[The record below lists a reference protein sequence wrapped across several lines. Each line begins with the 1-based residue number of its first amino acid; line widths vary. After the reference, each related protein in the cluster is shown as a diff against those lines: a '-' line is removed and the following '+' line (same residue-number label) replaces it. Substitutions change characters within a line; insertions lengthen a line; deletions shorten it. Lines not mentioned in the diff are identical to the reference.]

1 MNATEAL
8 DLIEKIAAEGSRN
21 GKEELLAQLLATDIG
36 KFIVKWSYDPFI
48 TYGIKPTRHASS
60 LGEKIAFEIGG
71 VESVLTKL
79 AQRELTGN
87 AAADVVATCLKASD
101 ETANELLWRILNKD
115 LRCGIAESTIQKV
128 MPGLIPVF
136 AVMRAHHYEEKR
148 IKSWPQVI
156 EPKLDGYR
164 FTFLCRDGNG
174 GFFTRS
180 GKRAPAAEHLV
191 EPMIQTALRA
201 LQGVSSFDGLAAALS
216 TKPGHLGT
224 YARTSLNF
232 MIDGE
237 ITVNDN
243 FAEMGTLRRKSETA
257 KDALFNVFDLM
268 PFADFDAVGSV
279 GKVYTDRRKLVEE
292 FVGYADEKIITKTPR
307 YLVNSHE
314 EIHDLYTKF
323 QARGLE
329 GAMVK
334 DPNGLYDKKK
344 SYGWL
349 KIKAEETEDLYI
361 IGFYNGEENKEFAE
375 TTGGL
380 ILDRNGVEVRV
391 GGGYSKELRDDLW
404 RLWQEDA
411 KDFGVDPLV
420 GFKPGFSR
428 SIKQIHSTREYKL
441 LGRMVEVEY
450 HEVTP
455 DGSLRHPRFIRFRD
469 DKAGEIEDKEKKAA

>member
-1 MNATEAL
+1 MDATQAL

-48 TYGIKPTRHASS
+48 TYGIKPTRHASN
-60 LGEKIAFEIGG
+60 LGEKIAFDIDGI
-71 VESVLTKL
+71 ESVLTKL

-87 AAADVVATCLKASD
+87 AAADVVTACLKASD

-148 IKSWPQVI
+148 IKTWPQVV

-164 FTFLCRDGNG
+164 FTFLCRDGSG

-191 EPMIQTALRA
+191 EPMIQMALKA
-201 LQGVSSFDGLAAALS
+201 VAESNNLELMTTLS
-216 TKPGHLGT
+216 TKPGHLGS
-224 YARTSLNF
+224 YARSSLNF
-232 MIDGE
+232 MVDGE
-237 ITVNDN
+237 MVVNDS
-243 FAEMGTLRRKSETA
+243 FAEAGALRRKSETA
-257 KDALFNVFDLM
+257 DGARFHVFDFM
-268 PFADFDAVGSV
+268 TFADFDATGSV
-279 GKVYTDRRKLVEE
+279 GQVYMKRRELVEQL
-292 FVGYADEKIITKTPR
+292 VGYADETIITKTPR
-307 YLVNSHE
+307 YLVNSHK

-334 DPNGLYDKKK
+334 DPQGLYDKKK

-349 KIKAEETEDLYI
+349 KIKAEETEDLPVV
-361 IGFYNGEENKEFAE
+361 GAFPGEPGTKYE
-375 TTGGL
+375 TCLGGL
-380 ILDRNGVEVRV
+380 IVDRNGVEVRV
-391 GGGYSKELRDDLW
+391 GGGFSDKERAELWDLWLRDETRMDNPPVYDGELELLK
-404 RLWQEDA
+404 RL
-411 KDFGVDPLV
+411 
-420 GFKPGFSR
+420 
-428 SIKQIHSTREYKL
+428 I
-441 LGRMVEVEY
+441 EVEY

-455 DGSLRHPRFIRFRD
+455 DGSLRHPRFKRFRD